1 MQTRDNEP
9 LCRASENGHLE
20 VVRYLHEVGVELN
33 ARNDEPLCRACER
46 GHLHVVQYLQRNGVR
61 LSARDNEPLSRA
73 CEGGHLDVVRY
84 LHQNGVRLN
93 ARNNEAICRACDGGC
108 VEIVRYLHQNG
119 TDLNVRNNEPLLRAC
134 AAGHL
139 DVVRYLHENGIEVN
153 TRDNEPVCVA
163 CENGRASVIR
173 YLRENG
179 VPLDARDNEPLC
191 RACAGGHLAVVRYLG
206 ENDVEL
212 TARNNEALSRAC
224 ESGHLHVVRYLH
236 EQGVKLNAYNNEPL
250 CRACRQGHLG
260 VVRYLHENGVPL
272 NARNNEPICRACEG
286 GHSDIVRYLH
296 QNGGEIAARNNEP
309 LCRAAAAGHL
319 ELLRYIHQ
327 NGGDISARDNE
338 PLHRAAAGKHAAVVR
353 YLHDAGAATKLLTV
367 EARHTLAEMRQELA
381 AAPAVDQPS
390 AFWTAMGEVN
400 ERVLDWSGEAK
411 FKRTLNQNYFN
422 FIPIA
427 PDDPR
432 MTRLRRLVP
441 DFTQNTLDRYAIE
454 DPDRD
459 PSSWMSFYPNYY
471 IFKDPDGAR
480 KRELYR
486 EYLALMYEYALERD
500 RSGLLATLDEPTLGN
515 PIGVH
520 RNGRLISQDLVNS
533 VRERNSI
540 IGAMEANT
548 DAHFTLAELGAG
560 YGRLGYVLLKTTKC
574 RYFVFDIPPALY
586 VSQWYL
592 TTLFPKRR
600 AFPFRRFRTFEEI
613 ESELSQADIAF
624 FTPNQLTKFPAGYFD
639 LFANISS
646 IHEMRRD
653 QIKHYM
659 ELMGRTTK
667 SALYLKQQKDYVNP
681 VDNLVIG
688 RNDYPLPSGWA
699 PSADRF
705 DLINPGFFERIY
717 LRGRRT
723 DVGNPDPGSGG

>member
-1 MQTRDNEP
+1 MDQFPEVVLRRIIDPLGSSKGAPNHFLNRAICDAARQGDLGAVRGLHRQGADLQADNNEPLCQACQGGHLNILRYLHQNGGNLNARKNEP
-9 LCRASENGHLE
+9 LCRACQN
-20 VVRYLHEVGVELN
+20 
-33 ARNDEPLCRACER
+33 
-46 GHLHVVQYLQRNGVR
+46 
-61 LSARDNEPLSRA
+61 
-73 CEGGHLDVVRY
+73 GHLDVVRY
-84 LHQNGVRLN
+84 LHGNGVK
-93 ARNNEAICRACDGGC
+93 I
-108 VEIVRYLHQNG
+108 
-119 TDLNVRNNEPLLRAC
+119 
-134 AAGHL
+134 
-139 DVVRYLHENGIEVN
+139 IEF
-153 TRDNEPVCVA
+153 
-163 CENGRASVIR
+163 IR
-173 YLRENG
+173 YLRGNRVELN
-179 VPLDARDNEPLC
+179 ARDGEPLC
-191 RACAGGHLAVVRYLG
+191 RACEGGRL
-206 ENDVEL
+206 E
-212 TARNNEALSRAC
+212 
-224 ESGHLHVVRYLH
+224 VVRYLH
-236 EQGVKLNAYNNEPL
+236 ANGLKLNVRKSEPML
-250 CRACRQGHLG
+250 RACDRGHLDI
-260 VVRYLHENGVPL
+260 VIYLQQNGVSL
-272 NARNNEPICRACEG
+272 HA
-286 GHSDIVRYLH
+286 SD
-296 QNGGEIAARNNEP
+296 NEP

-319 ELLRYIHQ
+319 ELVRHIHQNGGQIAPPDNEPLCRAAAGGHLELVRYIYQNGGQIAPPNNEPLCRAAAGGHLELVRYIHHS
-327 NGGDISARDNE
+327 GGDISARENE
-338 PLHRAAAGKHAAVVR
+338 PLRRAAAGKHASVVR
-353 YLHDAGAATKLLTV
+353 YLHDFGAATQSLSAD
-367 EARHTLAEMRQELA
+367 ARHSIDRMKHEMQ
-381 AAPAVDQPS
+381 AAPAVDHPS
-390 AFWTAMGEVN
+390 AFWKGMGEVN
-400 ERVLDWSGEAK
+400 ERILGWSGEGN
-411 FKRTLNQNYFN
+411 FKRTVNQNYFN

-432 MTRLRRLVP
+432 MARLRRLVP

-471 IFKDPDGAR
+471 IFKDPDGAT

-486 EYLALMYEYALERD
+486 EYLALMYEYALRRD
-500 RSGLLATLDEPTLGN
+500 RSGLLATLEEPTLGN
-515 PIGVH
+515 PISVQ
-520 RNGRLISQDLVNS
+520 RSGRRISQDLVNS

-548 DAHFTLAELGAG
+548 DTHFTLAELGAG
-560 YGRLGYVLLKTTKC
+560 YGRLGYILLKTTKC

-600 AFPFRRFRTFEEI
+600 AFRFRRFDTFKEI

-688 RNDYPLPSGWA
+688 RNDYPLPSGRA
-699 PSADRF
+699 PSTDRF

-717 LRGRRT
+717 RRTRPT
-723 DVGNPDPGSGG
+723 DVGNPETGSGG